1 MAKLGITF
9 YDVSYVHYANNK
21 KLTFITEGA
30 QLLKKSASYIKTSR
44 LNDIIQ
50 QSTYKIAFFTKI

>member
-9 YDVSYVHYANNK
+9 YDVLYVHYANNK

-50 QSTYKIAFFTKI
+50 QSM